1 MMALKALVD
10 PKKMRPNK
18 MTMTDVKIK
27 AFRGSPNLGWTL
39 AKKREAG
46 KPPSRANAKIIRLP
60 VVITLRVANTR
71 HSKGNIRRQMAPAL
85 LLVA

>member
-1 MMALKALVD
+1 MYKLPAYLVD

-46 KPPSRANAKIIRLP
+46 KPPS
-60 VVITLRVANTR
+60 LRIPSSVDSA
-71 HSKGNIRRQMAPAL
+71 
-85 LLVA
+85 